1 MKTQSD
7 TTHRTKLLLMYF
19 CGLTAVLAP
28 AFAQTWTKTSAPTNN
43 WSSVAL
49 SADGKK
55 VVAVISGSGI
65 YTSTNS
71 GVDWV
76 SNNAPVANWSSVAS
90 SADGSKLAALVSGGG
105 IYISTNFGGT
115 WTLGSVVAGGTSI
128 ASSADGRT
136 LLVALNNVGVYVS
149 TNSGGTFSKKTV
161 SNSITEGVACS
172 SADGTIL
179 MTAAPFGVDISTNAG
194 TTWTSEAGGNYMGE
208 TRGAGISAQGN
219 MIFAKADNGIFM
231 STNYGTVFS
240 KCFNGVPLAQNP
252 SLAISAEGKKVFIV
266 TGTNNIYSSA
276 DFGAAW
282 VTNNTPSAFKFIA
295 CSADGNTL
303 VAIGNS
309 NIYTSFSAPI
319 PTLNCAALTSNL
331 IFSWLIPSTNL
342 VLQQNLDLTT
352 ANWVTLT
359 NRPTLN
365 LTNLHNELIVTPTND
380 SGFYRLAAP

>member
-1 MKTQSD
+1 M
-7 TTHRTKLLLMYF
+7 
-19 CGLTAVLAP
+19 AVLAP

-43 WSSVAL
+43 WSAAAL

-55 VVAVISGSGI
+55 VVAVISGGGI

-71 GVDWV
+71 GVDWI
-76 SNNAPVANWSSVAS
+76 SNTAPVANWCSVAS
-90 SADGSKLAALVSGGG
+90 SADGSKLAALISGAG
-105 IYISTNFGGT
+105 IYNSTNSGGT
-115 WTLGSVVAGGTSI
+115 WTAGSAVAGGTSI

-136 LLVALNNVGVYVS
+136 LLVAGNNTSVYVS
-149 TNSGGTFSKKTV
+149 TNSGGTFSTKTV
-161 SNSITEGVACS
+161 SSSITEGVACS

-219 MIFAKADNGIFM
+219 IILAKADNGVFI

-252 SLAISAEGKKVFIV
+252 SLAISAEGKKMFIV
-266 TGTNNIYSSA
+266 IGTTNNLYSSA
-276 DFGAAW
+276 DFGAVW

-295 CSADGNTL
+295 CSADGSRL
-303 VAIGNS
+303 VAIGSS
-309 NIYTSFSAPI
+309 NIYTSFSAPM
-319 PTLNCAALTSNL
+319 PALNCVALTNNL
-331 IFSWLIPSTNL
+331 SLSWLIPSTNF
-342 VLQQNLDLTT
+342 VLQQNLDLATG
-352 ANWVTLT
+352 NWVTLT
-359 NRPTLN
+359 NTPTLN
-365 LTNLHNELIVTPTND
+365 LTNLCNELMVTPTND